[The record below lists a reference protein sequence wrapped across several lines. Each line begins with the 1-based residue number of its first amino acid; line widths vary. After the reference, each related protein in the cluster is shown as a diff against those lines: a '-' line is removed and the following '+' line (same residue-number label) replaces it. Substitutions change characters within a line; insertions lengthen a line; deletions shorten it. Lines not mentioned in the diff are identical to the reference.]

1 MNLDFSYA
9 PTSIDS
15 VHLGLITLTLVM
27 IVFFLITRNDKPII
41 QDIPLDNPKDKDND
55 KNKKKPQPKP
65 ATLKEASPDAA
76 LQLLALLQQDARF
89 IDFVKEDLS
98 GHSDS
103 DIGAVARVVHEGCQK
118 TFGQCFE
125 LAPIRSE
132 EEETQIT
139 LPEGFNASEVR
150 LTGNVV
156 GQAPFS
162 GVLAHKGWRVTKAN
176 LPKTAEGHDA
186 TVVAPA
192 EVEL

>member
-1 MNLDFSYA
+1 MNLAFSYA

-27 IVFFLITRNDKPII
+27 IVFFLVTRNDKPII
-41 QDIPLDNPKDKDND
+41 LDAPKNDDADN
-55 KNKKKPQPKP
+55 NKKNPQPKP
-65 ATLKEASPDAA
+65 ARLKEASPDAA

-89 IDFVKEDLS
+89 IDFVKEDLT
-98 GHSDS
+98 GHSDL

-125 LAPIRSE
+125 LAPIRNE
-132 EEETQIT
+132 EEESNIT

-156 GQAPFS
+156 GQAPFT
-162 GVLAHKGWRVTKAN
+162 GVLAHKGWRVTKVN
-176 LPKTAEGHDA
+176 LPKTAEGHDSR
-186 TVVAPA
+186 VVAPA